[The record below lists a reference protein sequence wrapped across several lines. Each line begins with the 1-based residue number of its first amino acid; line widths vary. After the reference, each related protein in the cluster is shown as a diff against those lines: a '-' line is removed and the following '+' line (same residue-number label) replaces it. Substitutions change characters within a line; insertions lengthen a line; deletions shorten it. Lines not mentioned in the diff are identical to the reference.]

1 MILTYTLA
9 WFPLVLLA
17 ILNGALREKGYR
29 RFMSELRAHQLST
42 LIGIVLVGIY
52 VWIMELLWPLES
64 SQQAFQIGGIWL
76 VLTILFEFGFGHY
89 VMGHPWER
97 LFHDYNIL
105 TGRVWLVF
113 VIWTAISPL
122 VIFILTT

>member
-9 WFPLVLLA
+9 WFPLVILA
-17 ILNGALREKGYR
+17 ILNGVLREKGYR

-89 VMGHPWER
+89 VMGHPWEK
-97 LFHDYNIL
+97 LFHDYNIF
-105 TGRVWLVF
+105 TGRVWLLF

-122 VIFILTT
+122 VIFILAT

>member
-1 MILTYTLA
+1 MILPYTLA
-9 WFPLVLLA
+9 WFPLVILA

-29 RFMSELRAHQLST
+29 RYMSELRAHQLST
-42 LIGIVLVGIY
+42 LIGVVLVGIY
-52 VWIMELLWPLES
+52 VWIMEFLWPLEN

-89 VMGHPWER
+89 VMGHPWEK
-97 LFHDYNIL
+97 LFHDYNIF
-105 TGRVWLVF
+105 TGRVWLLF

>member
-9 WFPLVLLA
+9 WFPLVILA

-89 VMGHPWER
+89 VMGHPWEK
-97 LFHDYNIL
+97 LFHDYNIF
-105 TGRVWLVF
+105 TGRVWLLF

-122 VIFILTT
+122 VIFILAT